1 VVFFMLFSS
10 HGGRPQ
16 RRFRGWRLTSLFNF
30 ISGGSPTNQ
39 ILEDGAREFRVFTNH
54 YDGE

>member
-1 VVFFMLFSS
+1 MLFSS